1 MASSSVDNPLG
12 VVDKRFRRGGT
23 NPMTSATVTNTWD
36 ISSMRARLKVISPA
50 TYTDAYL
57 DKMTANDMVYAIRKA
72 DEAAGI

>member
-1 MASSSVDNPLG
+1 MASSSVDNPLD
-12 VVDKRFRRGGT
+12 VVDKRSRRGGT
-23 NPMTSATVTNTWD
+23 NPLTSATVTNTRD
-36 ISSMRARLKVISPA
+36 VSSMRARLKVISPA